1 MCLSV
6 KRSAKNLDKSKCLV
20 IFTYLF
26 LRQNGYVY
34 VLFFLFCDCI
44 SWYCSIIGKI
54 SIFSNLVHEIYAA
67 IYIVYCSK
75 AKVRFDFWSNLRWNF
90 KVLFVNFIP
99 DDLVWISSG
108 KNAVNHLFCK
118 HRTPSWIKFSV
129 LSDVICG

>member
-1 MCLSV
+1 MIFSV
-6 KRSAKNLDKSKCLV
+6 KRSAENLDKSKCLV

-34 VLFFLFCDCI
+34 VKFFLFCDCI

-75 AKVRFDFWSNLRWNF
+75 AKVRFNFWSTLGWDFN
-90 KVLFVNFIP
+90 VLFVNYIP
-99 DDLVWISSG
+99 DDLVWIRLC
-108 KNAVNHLFCK
+108 KTIDMILTNIMENRDIKRNHWDSC
-118 HRTPSWIKFSV
+118 V
-129 LSDVICG
+129 